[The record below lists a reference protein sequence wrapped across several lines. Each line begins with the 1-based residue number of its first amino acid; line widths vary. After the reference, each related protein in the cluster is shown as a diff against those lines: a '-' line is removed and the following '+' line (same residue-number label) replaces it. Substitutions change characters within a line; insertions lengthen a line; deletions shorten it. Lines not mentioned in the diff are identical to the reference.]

1 MGSVGTVICKTTL
14 VCAPLMA
21 ETVEQIMTD
30 MYKAKVQGADLV
42 EIRLDYIKNFQ
53 PRQDLE
59 TILKK
64 KPLPVLIV
72 YR

>member
-1 MGSVGTVICKTTL
+1 
-14 VCAPLMA
+14 MA